1 MEVTLKA
8 TRRTELGKGP
18 AHRSREAGQVPAVLY
33 GSAVEPV
40 ALAVDAKQ
48 MRAALR
54 TEAGANV
61 LINLQ
66 LDSESSYLTI
76 PREIQKHPIK
86 GTFVHVDFIN
96 VARDVTIHA
105 EVPIHLTGE
114 SHGIKEGGQIDQHMH
129 EVRIEALPTDV
140 PGAIEVDITAL
151 GIGESIKVSDLAV
164 PDGVTVLNE
173 PEDVIVGVIQP
184 TIMEVAATEE
194 ELPEG
199 EAEADAEGEKK
210 EEAGEQAKE

>member
-18 AHRSREAGQVPAVLY
+18 AHRSREAGEVPAVLY
-33 GSAVEPV
+33 GSSVEPV

-66 LDSESSYLTI
+66 LDSDSYLTI
-76 PREIQKHPIK
+76 PREIHKHPIK

-96 VARDVTIHA
+96 VARDVTINA

-114 SHGIKEGGQIDQHMH
+114 SHGVKEGGQIDQHMH
-129 EVRIEALPTDV
+129 EIRIEALPTDV
-140 PGAIEVDITAL
+140 PGAIEVDLTPL
-151 GIGESIKVSDLAV
+151 GIGESIKVSDLNTPA
-164 PDGVTVLNE
+164 GVTVLND
-173 PEDVIVGVIQP
+173 PEDVVVGVIEP
-184 TIMEVAATEE
+184 TVMEVEAAEE

-199 EAEADAEGEKK
+199 EVEAAEEGESTD
-210 EEAGEQAKE
+210 EPGEQAKE